1 MLRLILR
8 FILRWLLLSL
18 VLVTLGIAAGYWY
31 LSGYLDTPL
40 SSAGEPWVIEVES
53 GSSLTKVA
61 HQLAD
66 QGILKQPVL
75 FTAYARLT
83 SQTSIRV
90 GEYQLDA
97 GDTPRTLL
105 ERLMSGKV
113 IYYQITFPEGLNFKE
128 WLSLIAGQPKLAQS
142 LNELTVPVLLEQL
155 ELDISHPEG
164 WFFPDT
170 YSYSA
175 ADTGRDVL
183 LRAHARMQEV
193 LDDEWESREDGLPY
207 QSPYEA
213 LTLASIVEK
222 ETGVGSER
230 SQIAGVFVRRLK
242 KGMRLQTDP
251 TVIYGLGD
259 QYQGNIT
266 RRHLKQETPY
276 NTYLIKGLPPTPIA
290 MPGREAIHATLH
302 PAEGDALY
310 FVAKG
315 DGSHYFSATLEEH
328 LQAVRRYQLQRRS
341 NYRSSPNDS
350 SQDK

>member
-8 FILRWLLLSL
+8 WLLLCL
-18 VLVTLGIAAGYWY
+18 ALVTLGIMGGYWV
-31 LSGYLDTPL
+31 LNDYLDTPL
-40 SSAGEPWVIEVES
+40 SGGDEPRVIEVES

-61 HQLAD
+61 RQLAD
-66 QGILKQPVL
+66 HGILKRPAL

-90 GEYQLDA
+90 GEYPLDV
-97 GDTPRTLL
+97 GDTPRKLL

-113 IYYQITFPEGLNFKE
+113 IYYQVTFPEGLNFKE
-128 WLSLIAGQPKLAQS
+128 WLSLIAEQPKLTQS
-142 LNELTVPVLLEQL
+142 LNDLTVPVLLEQL
-155 ELDISHPEG
+155 GLDINHPEG

-175 ADTGRDVL
+175 ADTDRDLL
-183 LRAHARMQEV
+183 LRAHARMREV
-193 LDDEWESREDGLPY
+193 LDDEWQSREDGLPY
-207 QSPYEA
+207 QSLYEA

-302 PAEGDALY
+302 PAKSEALY

-341 NYRSSPNDS
+341 NYRSSPNDP